1 MANQFYILWF
11 GNRLVS
17 FAMGLDFLAATYLW
31 SRRLFRYNYYE
42 LFTLIFNLEYSRP
55 LGSYFNVS
63 VVYRLFLSSCTFL
76 KNSLIRWVGHRLV
89 ILEGLYKS
97 KLFFVPMWNLWS
109 AVGFCVFNV
118 HGDTLWLFLKT
129 FRSIE
134 LQAGISICRSGL
146 VQVVDATSLIQFMDT
161 WFFHADTGSEAVRR
175 RGA

>member
-1 MANQFYILWF
+1 M
-11 GNRLVS
+11 
-17 FAMGLDFLAATYLW
+17 TYLW
-31 SRRLFRYNYYE
+31 ARFLFRYNCYE
-42 LFTLIFNLEYSRP
+42 ALKLSVKFEFNRLV
-55 LGSYFNVS
+55 GSYFNVS

-134 LQAGISICRSGL
+134 LQAGIIICRSDWYRLMRRLWFNLWIL
-146 VQVVDATSLIQFMDT
+146 VFSTPTQILKLFAERVLNR
-161 WFFHADTGSEAVRR
+161 WR
-175 RGA
+175 

>member
-1 MANQFYILWF
+1 MN
-11 GNRLVS
+11 
-17 FAMGLDFLAATYLW
+17 YLW
-31 SRRLFRYNYYE
+31 ARFLFRYNCYE
-42 LFTLIFNLEYSRP
+42 ALKLSVKFEFNRLV
-55 LGSYFNVS
+55 GSYFNVS
-63 VVYRLFLSSCTFL
+63 VVYRLCLSSCTFL

-134 LQAGISICRSGL
+134 LQAGIIICRSGL

-161 WFFHADTGSEAVRR
+161 WFFHADTVSEAVRR